1 MSPSICKLSRRVEQW
16 REAPGEGRSRT
27 NEARPSSGLRPPSP
41 EGEGC
46 GKRKRDAFAR
56 RQSSMRRLALASI
69 ALVFLAALK
78 PSSQL
83 TERQRAL
90 HALNRLAFGPRP
102 GDIDKVM
109 AVGVAEWI
117 NQQLHP
123 ETIPDRAVEA
133 RLQNLPT
140 LRMTNADI
148 MHEFYAPLVQARR
161 ERETDQIKDAQKK
174 SREVVEDLVSQRIIR
189 ATESDRQLNEVM
201 VDFWFNHFN
210 VFVGKGID
218 RFMLTS
224 YERDT
229 IRPHVWG
236 RFEDLLMATAKSPA
250 MLFYLDNARSVA
262 APENRPKFA
271 GAGDLALRRR
281 PSGQPLPMMATDEE
295 MMMNAQRRQAQ

>member
-1 MSPSICKLSRRVEQW
+1 
-16 REAPGEGRSRT
+16 
-27 NEARPSSGLRPPSP
+27 
-41 EGEGC
+41 
-46 GKRKRDAFAR
+46 
-56 RQSSMRRLALASI
+56 MRRLALASI
-69 ALVFLAALK
+69 ALVLLAALK

-83 TERQRAL
+83 TEPQRAL

-109 AVGVAEWI
+109 AIGVAEWI

-148 MHEFYAPLVQARR
+148 MHEFYAPIVQARR

-224 YERDT
+224 
-229 IRPHVWG
+229 
-236 RFEDLLMATAKSPA
+236 
-250 MLFYLDNARSVA
+250 
-262 APENRPKFA
+262 
-271 GAGDLALRRR
+271 
-281 PSGQPLPMMATDEE
+281 
-295 MMMNAQRRQAQ
+295 